1 MPNYDYP
8 KDGKLHTRFSELV
21 RCTDGQI
28 DRVLAEREGD
38 QTPFSSNITFFGD
51 VRHEM
56 LKEYIQ
62 KNGKIP
68 DKFGI
73 NLKCEPERAEKHIA
87 VEIWPD
93 VVIHGTPD
101 CFGED
106 WIADFKTTS
115 RTEKAY
121 KASKQILFYAWML
134 SFYGLKI
141 EKGYY
146 LCEIWDLERTK
157 ILDYKPYP
165 FPIDPAEFE
174 ELKHWAWERVK
185 RLRKAIK
192 GYQPV
197 EV

>member
-1 MPNYDYP
+1 MTYDYP
-8 KDGKLHTRFSELV
+8 NDGKLHTRFSELV

-28 DRVLAEREGD
+28 ERVLAERNGD
-38 QTPFSSNITFFGD
+38 QASFSSNITYFGD
-51 VRHEM
+51 IRHEM

-62 KNGKIP
+62 ENGKIP
-68 DKFGI
+68 EKFGVK
-73 NLKCEPERAEKHIA
+73 LSCKPDRAEKHIA
-87 VEIWPD
+87 VEVFPN

-101 CFGED
+101 CFGNE

-121 KASKQILFYAWML
+121 SASKQVLFYAWLL

-146 LCEIWDLERTK
+146 LCEIWDKERTK
-157 ILDYKPYP
+157 ILDYKSHQ
-165 FPIDPAEFE
+165 FEVDSAEFD
-174 ELKHWAWERVK
+174 ELVLWTQERVE
-185 RLRKAIK
+185 RLKSAIK